1 MTVFII
7 FLVISFIAYIFFC
20 IFGAIVRPIFDF
32 IYYSIIKLLTSQGI
46 SFLAARAIVSVIII
60 IVILSIIF

>member
-7 FLVISFIAYIFFC
+7 CLVISFIFFS
-20 IFGAIVRPIFDF
+20 IFGAIVKPIFDF
-32 IYYSIIKLLTSQGI
+32 IYYCIIKFLTSQGI

-60 IVILSIIF
+60 ILILSIIF